1 MIGNGNSRF
10 SYSNGTISHSSM
22 GIDVTTD
29 TVTIRATNAANTSAT
44 GDASKE
50 IVNKLEST
58 TWGDITVIVP
68 SNQSVASDGDS
79 LILDSSNT
87 KATQDCTSAYTSE
100 STSTLSKNYYP
111 SDTSVT
117 WGITSSHDEFH
128 VMTLSGTT
136 KGLQVSWGANNS
148 TSSRSADITVSCAAN
163 GKTGS
168 NSFTITQAAGVRYQF
183 TVINNSTYGVY
194 GNFGSITPPGQEVF
208 IDLPPGDNCPVDMA
222 SDTVTINNFIGNVPG
237 KTSGT
242 VKFTRS
248 GAGEGTMS
256 GNIQLIEGAN
266 VINITGSLT
275 VKNGS
280 TITITIS

>member
-1 MIGNGNSRF
+1 M
-10 SYSNGTISHSSM
+10 
-22 GIDVTTD
+22 
-29 TVTIRATNAANTSAT
+29 
-44 GDASKE
+44 
-50 IVNKLEST
+50 
-58 TWGDITVIVP
+58 
-68 SNQSVASDGDS
+68 
-79 LILDSSNT
+79 
-87 KATQDCTSAYTSE
+87 
-100 STSTLSKNYYP
+100 
-111 SDTSVT
+111 
-117 WGITSSHDEFH
+117 
-128 VMTLSGTT
+128 
-136 KGLQVSWGANNS
+136 
-148 TSSRSADITVSCAAN
+148 
-163 GKTGS
+163 
-168 NSFTITQAAGVRYQF
+168 
-183 TVINNSTYGVY
+183 Y

-208 IDLPPGDNCPVDMA
+208 IDLSPGDNCPVDMA